1 MHLHEFWKGKI
12 LHLIYDFF
20 SYADENAPCVGLC
33 YHNKLKC
40 FNDENCEDFDK
51 GWPHNYK
58 EFGPPCVGICYLLRE
73 LNMPNPGYQFQHT
86 GVK

>member
-1 MHLHEFWKGKI
+1 MI
-12 LHLIYDFF
+12 FF
-20 SYADENAPCVGLC
+20 IDENAPCVGLC

-58 EFGPPCVGICYLLRE
+58 EFGPPCVGICYWHRV
-73 LNMPNPGYQFQHT
+73 LNISNPGYQFQHT